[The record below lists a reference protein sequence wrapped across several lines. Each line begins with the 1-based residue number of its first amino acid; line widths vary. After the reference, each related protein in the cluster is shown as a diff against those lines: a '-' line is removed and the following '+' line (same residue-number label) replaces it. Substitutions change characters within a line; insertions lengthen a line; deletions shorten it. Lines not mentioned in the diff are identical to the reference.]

1 MKTKF
6 LYLYCLVSILIFVN
20 CTGKTTDAKTS
31 SVTNKEMPV
40 NESKDLS
47 KYKKATF
54 AAGCFWCEEAV
65 FESVK
70 GVAEVISGYSGGKEE
85 NPTYEQVGSGT
96 TSHAESF
103 EVYYDSTIV
112 DYKTLLKVYFASEDP
127 TQVNG
132 QGPDE
137 GTQYRSI
144 IFYRN
149 NAEKEAA
156 EKYKAELEHSGKYK
170 KPIAIQIIPFEKF
183 WEAEAY
189 HQDYIKHNP
198 ENPYVQH
205 ESIPRL
211 KRTQMQVKEL
221 IKPEKWAIGK

>member
-1 MKTKF
+1 MKSKF
-6 LYLYCLVSILIFVN
+6 LYLCCLLSVLIFAT
-20 CTGKTTDAKTS
+20 CTGKTIEP
-31 SVTNKEMPV
+31 KEGAIENSNQTV
-40 NESKDLS
+40 KEVKDLS

-70 GVAEVISGYSGGKEE
+70 GVVEVISGYSGGKEL

-96 TSHAESF
+96 TGHAESF
-103 EVYYDSTIV
+103 EVYYDSTLV
-112 DYKTLLKVYFASEDP
+112 SYESLLKVYFASEDP
-127 TQVNG
+127 TQLNG

-137 GTQYRSI
+137 GSQYRSI

-149 NAEKEAA
+149 NLEKEAA
-156 EKYKAELEHSGKYK
+156 EKYKAELEKSGKYK
-170 KPIAIQIIPFEKF
+170 KPIAAQIVPFEKF

-198 ENPYVQH
+198 GNPYVQH

-221 IKPEKWAIGK
+221 IKPEKLVIEK